1 MRSTFGDSATAT
13 VHSNDIVGGALAS
26 GGLVGPAKFGL
37 VAGSIII
44 NNSTNASKTYYYIAG
59 YVDDGPGSGFNLTIN
74 GFGGTLWA
82 EDNIVAL
89 QIR

>member
-1 MRSTFGDSATAT
+1 
-13 VHSNDIVGGALAS
+13 
-26 GGLVGPAKFGL
+26 
-37 VAGSIII
+37 
-44 NNSTNASKTYYYIAG
+44 
-59 YVDDGPGSGFNLTIN
+59 VDDGPGSGFNLTIN